1 MEVFAEATRRKLRFN
16 EYKGVLSVEDVWD
29 LSLKEL
35 DVIYKKVSVCIKE
48 DEQQDSLF
56 EETKEIDKDLT
67 LKYEVVKQ
75 IFKVKL
81 EEKKLRESEKYRS
94 EKKKRLLE
102 ILAQKQ
108 DAALFDKS
116 VEELRQLIDNV

>member
-1 MEVFAEATRRKLRFN
+1 MEAFAEATRRKLRFN

-35 DVIYKKVSVCIKE
+35 DIIYKKVSACIKE

-56 EETKEIDKDLT
+56 EETKEIDKDLS

-108 DAALFDKS
+108 DAELFNRS